1 MWDLNNFLQ
10 GDGKWVKILFAPSLL
25 LSFIP
30 YTLLSLNVTFGIV
43 DVGRVCNADKLIGRQ
58 S

>member
-30 YTLLSLNVTFGIV
+30 YTLLSY
-43 DVGRVCNADKLIGRQ
+43 RVAYPTDKSICDHHYV
-58 S
+58 